1 MFFIKLPRGVERV
14 ECGLVVLQLKRGLAN
29 VVMRHRRRLSFRK
42 FLQELAKCFAHPLWV
57 LLLAKQKRFV
67 LQRFLALVRTG
78 IFGNDRVPIGERAV
92 VILIGLKRFSSSR
105 VSGRGKRA
113 VRKRLHEKSERLD
126 DSVNF
131 FHLKI
136 TGTELIGGFGAKFRR
151 KLRRAQLG
159 KDGRRAWII
168 LLFVKGLGLEKFRL
182 IGPFRGR

>member
-1 MFFIKLPRGVERV
+1 
-14 ECGLVVLQLKRGLAN
+14 
-29 VVMRHRRRLSFRK
+29 
-42 FLQELAKCFAHPLWV
+42 FAHPLWI
-57 LLLAKQKRFV
+57 LLLAQQKRFV
-67 LQRFLALVRTG
+67 LHRFLAFARTG
-78 IFGNDRVPIGERAV
+78 IFANDRVPIGERAV

-126 DSVNF
+126 DSVNI

-136 TGTELIGGFGAKFRR
+136 TGTELIRGFGAKFRR

-159 KDGRRAWII
+159 KDRRRAWII

-182 IGPFRGR
+182 IGPFRGRIGREICVHFRRQGRRIGIVDVEQPLECRVLRFLAVRIFLNDLGVERFG